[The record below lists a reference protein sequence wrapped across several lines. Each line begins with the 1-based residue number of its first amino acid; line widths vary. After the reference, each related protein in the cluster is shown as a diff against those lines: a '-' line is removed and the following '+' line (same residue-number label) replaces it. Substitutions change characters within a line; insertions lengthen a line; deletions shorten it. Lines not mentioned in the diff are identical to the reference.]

1 MLCLALFLTRILC
14 RLPILGPCFRYL
26 LLPTLSLRVRVYEY
40 WPDGP
45 PRQQEVRAIRPTEYE
60 RAQISNAIDHAM
72 NILNKNEP
80 IAEDST
86 KNKLLMAGSNNEDV
100 ECWDDDEDLQ
110 LDHVPVAAKAVV
122 ADDFEHDL
130 EFPEDDAPLK
140 LSTRDEPPR
149 LSTNVVDEFEDWTEA
164 SLGTRHGGTGRGAR
178 SPRSSSFSAMSPSL
192 SSSFTVES
200 EDEGLGGLVL
210 PEGPLNLGG
219 LLKKRQEKTTV
230 EKLDLT
236 SEDQPVGEAPDQT
249 AISADDDFFAGID
262 VGDGDVFDSAKPTL
276 NRNIRHKAPGST
288 SSPPRGTTVN
298 LAFLNKIQAATSR
311 IPRLVSAT
319 DRIGSILEPVSETGA
334 PAPSNRRPPSRLG
347 GPSTQPMSASNI
359 PLPSTPSRSAAAPP
373 PTKPREMRSRPS
385 TASLRPEPT
394 TTSTQLLR
402 VKRSMPAMRAA
413 PAGPSKAPAIPPRP
427 PTRQDHG
434 GSRGAIPP
442 RPKTPVDRSGAE
454 SSLGMMSRRFPFLPA
469 GLAGAQS
476 HHIATKGPRSVRRHE
491 SESSATAIEPPTRSV
506 SRAGAPSRFTHR
518 SCSPHR
524 REGVLETPSRD
535 AAGKRTLVQPAKRRF
550 FGDGSELEIF
560 DDLPTSTAAESKFI
574 KAPVARGA
582 PRSTRGRLGLSP
594 LTETTNDSV
603 PAPSTTIAAGPT
615 AQLSEPVETP
625 VPATPRHEN
634 TPRFARDTHA
644 SRAAREQRSGP
655 VSGLPM
661 PGFGGNWKA
670 QMAVRGAVG
679 MNMASTAPPLARV
692 KRRRAAAQQ
701 KPHLIKPLGDNHN
714 LAKCKQIPGSLTVYH
729 IFRPRRMA
737 NHCIQRS
744 RECNT
749 TPIPIDGRATRM
761 L

>member
-1 MLCLALFLTRILC
+1 MPCLALILTRILC
-14 RLPILGPCFRYL
+14 RLPIIGPYFGYF
-26 LLPTLSLRVRVYEY
+26 LLPTISVRVRVYRY

-45 PRQQEVRAIRPTEYE
+45 PRREEVGTVRSTEVE
-60 RAQISNAIDHAM
+60 PVARSSNAIKHAM
-72 NILNKNEP
+72 KTLNKNEP
-80 IAEDST
+80 LAEDT
-86 KNKLLMAGSNNEDV
+86 TTNKPLMAGSNKDDV

-110 LDHVPVAAKAVV
+110 LDHVPLAAKAVV
-122 ADDFEHDL
+122 ADDFEQDL
-130 EFPEDDAPLK
+130 EFPEDDAPLR
-140 LSTRDEPPR
+140 LSTREEPPR
-149 LSTNVVDEFEDWTEA
+149 PSTNVVDEFEDWTEA

-219 LLKKRQEKTTV
+219 LLKKRQEKTIV
-230 EKLDLT
+230 EKLDQT
-236 SEDQPVGEAPDQT
+236 SEIQPVGETPDQT
-249 AISADDDFFAGID
+249 DISADDDFFAGID

-276 NRNIRHKAPGST
+276 NRNIRHKAPGSS

-298 LAFLNKIQAATSR
+298 LAFLNKAQAATSR

-319 DRIGSILEPVSETGA
+319 DRIGSTLERVAETGA

-347 GPSTQPMSASNI
+347 GPSTQPSSASNI

-373 PTKPREMRSRPS
+373 STKPREMRSRPS

-413 PAGPSKAPAIPPRP
+413 PAVPSKAPAIPPRP

-454 SSLGMMSRRFPFLPA
+454 SSLGLMSRRFPFLPA
-469 GLAGAQS
+469 GLAGARS
-476 HHIATKGPRSVRRHE
+476 HHIATKGARNFRRHD

-506 SRAGAPSRFTHR
+506 SRAGAPSHFPHR
-518 SCSPHR
+518 SPSPHR
-524 REGVLETPSRD
+524 RDGVPETPSRD

-574 KAPVARGA
+574 KAPLARGA

-603 PAPSTTIAAGPT
+603 PTSSTTTTGPT
-615 AQLSEPVETP
+615 AQSSEPMETP

-634 TPRFARDTHA
+634 TPRFARDTFA

-679 MNMASTAPPLARV
+679 MSMASTAPPLARV

-714 LAKCKQIPGSLTVYH
+714 LAKCKQIPGSLTVYLL
-729 IFRPRRMA
+729 FRPRGMA
-737 NHCIQRS
+737 NHSIQRS
-744 RECNT
+744 RECST
-749 TPIPIDGRATRM
+749 ILTHTDGRATRM